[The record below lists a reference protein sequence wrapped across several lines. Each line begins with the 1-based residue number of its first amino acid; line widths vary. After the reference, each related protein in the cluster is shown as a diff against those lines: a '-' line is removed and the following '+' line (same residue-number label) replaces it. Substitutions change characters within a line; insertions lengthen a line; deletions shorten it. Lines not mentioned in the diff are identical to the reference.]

1 MTIFS
6 NRDSKMMQDF
16 LWKGGSTIKILR
28 IFYSECQYFSS
39 VNVTSVKICTP
50 TSTFW
55 RHQCDPPLHFNSSI
69 QIYSIASK
77 IRLKKWLEKGGLAL
91 SRNRKVMSPI
101 DIKQLDSCCD
111 SEGVKPMVFVS
122 SLNSHAVETNLP
134 INREKWHFLPAV
146 QNPPDIT
153 IRLGWRC
160 ECAIF
165 LHSGLSS
172 ETRQKCNRR
181 AGIRFSS
188 CWMVPLWVVESQ
200 ELLLTSLLAA

>member
-1 MTIFS
+1 
-6 NRDSKMMQDF
+6 MQDF

-101 DIKQLDSCCD
+101 DIGQPVAAIRKGSNQWSLSLHSILTPLRQTFQSIGKNGISCQPFRIPRILLYDLAEDANVPFFFIPAFHQKQDRNVTGEPGLDFRVA
-111 SEGVKPMVFVS
+111 E
-122 SLNSHAVETNLP
+122 
-134 INREKWHFLPAV
+134 WY
-146 QNPPDIT
+146 
-153 IRLGWRC
+153 RC
-160 ECAIF
+160 E
-165 LHSGLSS
+165 L
-172 ETRQKCNRR
+172 
-181 AGIRFSS
+181 
-188 CWMVPLWVVESQ
+188 
-200 ELLLTSLLAA
+200 